1 MPDGKINL
9 IFDCDGTL
17 IDSYEAIIDR
27 ECRLFREHDII
38 CNPAKIRELSL
49 LTSVNESVKMLAS
62 QIGLDGDALIK
73 EIHALSE
80 NRSLITLF
88 DGVKEVLANSKF
100 RFFVYTHR
108 GPSCKEIFE
117 TLGILDFFEEI
128 VDRTYGFKRKPD
140 SEGVDYLVNKY
151 SLDKNNTFYVGDRAL
166 DIECGKNA
174 GIKTIFF
181 NSSALNVD
189 TSKADYVIN
198 SFDEINSLF

>member
-49 LTSVNESVKMLAS
+49 LTSVSESVKLLAA
-62 QIGLDGDALIK
+62 QIDLDGDALIK

-80 NRSLITLF
+80 NHELITLF
-88 DGVKEVLANSKF
+88 DGVKEVLSNNKF
-100 RFFVYTHR
+100 RLFVYTHR
-108 GPSCKEIFE
+108 GASCKEILE
-117 TLGILDFFEEI
+117 KLGILDFFEEI

-140 SEGVDYLVNKY
+140 SEGVDYLINKY
-151 SLDKNNTFYVGDRAL
+151 NLDKKNTFYVGDRTL
-166 DIECGKNA
+166 DIECGINA

-181 NSSALNVD
+181 NSSGLNLDV
-189 TSKADYVIN
+189 SRADFVIQH
-198 SFDEINSLF
+198 FIEINNLF